1 MYDYTSYKE
10 FSNESYKDRMMD
22 NIYEQINCLEY
33 VSKNF
38 IGTVEELE
46 SVHLKLDVLY
56 NMIDEERR

>member
-1 MYDYTSYKE
+1 MNKIYK
-10 FSNESYKDRMMD
+10 
-22 NIYEQINCLEY
+22 QINYLEY